1 LGQLEKLRNGMRPD
15 SKVGWV
21 YNGTLTYLRGQQMQ
35 GNARQRL
42 LELVEAA
49 KSTPDAKGMLPAIF
63 EANRLAL
70 QAATAH

>member
-1 LGQLEKLRNGMRPD
+1 
-15 SKVGWV
+15 
-21 YNGTLTYLRGQQMQ
+21 
-35 GNARQRL
+35 
-42 LELVEAA
+42 VEAA